1 MSDLFEAEL
10 RSEAGNFS
18 LDISLSLN
26 NEIGVLFGPSGSGKS
41 LTLRCLAGLKT
52 VRSGRIL
59 LEDRVLID
67 TRKNISVPPHKRR
80 MGLLFQHLALF
91 PHLTALE
98 NVRFGINGERRKEI
112 AQKWL
117 ARVRLESYGNY
128 YPFQLSGGQQQRV
141 ALARA
146 LAAEPRLLLLDEPF
160 SALDGPLRRNL
171 RRELRLLQS
180 ESDIPILYVTHQIED
195 LCALGDK
202 IFFIEKGRI
211 TGSAL
216 LKDILN
222 GQKRFLFWKL
232 MGWGNVFEGEVLPG
246 EVAHPIFSWDGGRIL
261 LKEAENTG
269 PATAFIGPDRIR
281 FLDPRYPIDREIAPN
296 KFSGTVEEIQMEGG
310 VIRIHV
316 KTSSGNWQLEK
327 RGPGSHINL
336 PVVGEVIYFVIPP
349 GAIELIFMHPPK
361 KEEECFGPNSFK
373 SDQ

>member
-1 MSDLFEAEL
+1 MSDWFEAEI

-59 LEDRVLID
+59 LEDHVLLD
-67 TRKNISVPPHKRR
+67 TRKSISVPPHKRR

-112 AQKWL
+112 AQEWL
-117 ARVRLESYGNY
+117 ARVRLEPYGNH

-180 ESDIPILYVTHQIED
+180 ETGIPILYVTHQIED

-202 IFFIEKGRI
+202 VFFIEKGRI

-216 LKDILN
+216 LKDLLN
-222 GQKRFLFWKL
+222 GHKRFHFWSL
-232 MGWGNVFEGEVLPG
+232 MGWGNVLEGEVSSG
-246 EVAHPIFSWDGGRIL
+246 EEGHPIFKWDSGRLL
-261 LKEAENTG
+261 LKETENTG
-269 PATAFIGPDRIR
+269 LATACIRPDRIR
-281 FLDPRYPIDREIAPN
+281 FLDPRYPVDREIAPN
-296 KFSGTVEEIQMEGG
+296 KFSGTVEEILMEGG
-310 VIRIHV
+310 IVRMHIMTPVGLWQVEQGGTTTPARIPDIGEEV
-316 KTSSGNWQLEK
+316 SFAV
-327 RGPGSHINL
+327 P
-336 PVVGEVIYFVIPP
+336 PV
-349 GAIELIFMHPPK
+349 AIELIFIK
-361 KEEECFGPNSFK
+361 R
-373 SDQ
+373 